1 MLQQL
6 TISNYALINQLELSL
21 PNGMIVITGET
32 GAGKSIILGAL
43 GLLMGNRA
51 DTKVLFHTDRKCVVE
66 GEFNPPALPILTKLL
81 EANDLDEEQLLTIR
95 REISSSGKSRAFIND
110 TPVNLSVMKEIAN
123 QVIDIHSQHETLLLG
138 SSNYQM
144 EVLDVYAGNDDLRLH
159 YTEAYRIWKKAK
171 KQLAD
176 FQENNR
182 KQQEELDYNAFL
194 LKEFDDVQVHTQE
207 EFQQLEEEMNTS
219 ENAEI
224 IKLKLSEAEQL
235 LEGSDLSIV
244 TQLDELRRI
253 LSSVQQ
259 FSKELEELSER
270 ISSVRLEI
278 SDVANELERKAVHIE
293 YDPVRIEWLRTQLDA
308 INGLFHKHRV
318 DDFDALLK
326 IKESLQV
333 RIDEAEN
340 ADHHLEE
347 LKKQESKAK
356 QQAEH
361 CANDL
366 STSRKEIS
374 TTFIHQLKE
383 QLAELGMP
391 NAQMQVVI
399 KKTEMTSSGSDEV
412 TFLFSANKG
421 IAPEKLQKVASGGEF
436 SRLMFAVKYLLAQ
449 KTNLPTLIFDE
460 IDSGISGEIAIKM
473 GRMMKKMSRGH
484 QIISITHLPQVAA
497 LGEEHYKVVKE
508 EDHDVIVTTVHRL
521 NNDDRQLEI
530 AKMISGDNPSDVA
543 FKNARELLSLGTF

>member
-6 TISNYALINQLELSL
+6 TISNYALINQLELS
-21 PNGMIVITGET
+21 PINGMIVITGET

-51 DTKVLFHTDRKCVVE
+51 DTKVLFNTDRKCMVE
-66 GEFNPPALPILTKLL
+66 GEFHPPALPILKKLL
-81 EANDLDEEQLLTIR
+81 EANDLDEEPRLTIR
-95 REISSSGKSRAFIND
+95 REISSSGKSRAFVND
-110 TPVNLSVMKEIAN
+110 TPVNLSVMKEIAS

-144 EVLDVYAGNDDLRLH
+144 EVLDVYAGNDDLRLR
-159 YTEAYRIWKKAK
+159 YAEAYHIWKKAK
-171 KQLAD
+171 QQLTD

-182 KQQEELDYNAFL
+182 KQQEELDYNTFL
-194 LKEFDDVQVHTQE
+194 RKEFDDIQIHSQE
-207 EFQQLEEEMNTS
+207 EFQQLEEELNTS

-244 TQLDELRRI
+244 MQLDELRRI
-253 LSSVQQ
+253 LSSIQQ
-259 FSKELEELSER
+259 FSKELEELAER
-270 ISSVRLEI
+270 IASVRLEI
-278 SDVANELERKAVHIE
+278 SDVASELERKAAHIE
-293 YDPVRIEWLRTQLDA
+293 YDSARIEWLRTQLDA

-326 IKESLQV
+326 IKEGLQA

-340 ADHHLEE
+340 ADHHLEA
-347 LKKQESKAK
+347 LKKQESTAK
-356 QQAEH
+356 QQAQQ
-361 CANDL
+361 CADEL
-366 STSRKEIS
+366 SISRKDIS
-374 TTFIHQLKE
+374 TIFIHQLRE

-391 NAQMQVVI
+391 NAQMKVAMEKV
-399 KKTEMTSSGSDEV
+399 EMTSYGSDEV

-473 GRMMKKMSRGH
+473 GRMMKKMSNGH

-508 EDHDVIVTTVHRL
+508 EENDMIVTTVHRL
-521 NNDDRQLEI
+521 SNDDRELEI